1 MALRGARIPLAVAGR
16 LLFQRVGA
24 VPSLSR
30 GMLLR
35 SVHEAAEGE
44 TLAAPSDFGG
54 PRDELSPQE
63 VVARLDDYIVGQG
76 DAKRA
81 IAIALRN
88 RWRRMRVRDDMR
100 EEIMPKNILMI
111 GPTGCGKTEI
121 SRRLAKFANAPFV
134 KVEATKFT
142 EVGYHGRDVDTIVR
156 DLVEASATLVKELRR
171 KQLEEAVD
179 AAVEEQLVAAI
190 AGGEAVRSD
199 TVESVRK
206 LLRSGAVE
214 NRTVMVDVPEES
226 VPDSTISL
234 SLPGGQSIMLSA
246 ADLFSRMG
254 RRSPQKTRRQRV
266 KVSEARDALREAEF
280 QKRLQTADV
289 KRDAVRLAEE
299 HGIVVIDE
307 IDKIVA
313 DPLRMSSSDASDEGV
328 QRDLLPLLEGTTI
341 KVPKFG
347 DVRTDHVLF
356 VCSGA
361 FHSCKPADMLAELQG
376 RLPIRVELKGLTAED
391 MYRILTEPKANL
403 LEQQKALL
411 GAEGVILEFD
421 DEAVREIANRA
432 AELNK
437 SVENIGARRL
447 NTVIERVMDDISF
460 DAADN
465 EKGSTVL
472 VTKAMVDSKLAKIAG
487 AKDLKK
493 FVI

>member
-1 MALRGARIPLAVAGR
+1 VPARRGTSVARGRGDLGSVVSEAPRGECAPWGPCFASTVAS
-16 LLFQRVGA
+16 Q
-24 VPSLSR
+24 
-30 GMLLR
+30 
-35 SVHEAAEGE
+35 
-44 TLAAPSDFGG
+44 
-54 PRDELSPQE
+54 

-156 DLVEASATLVKELRR
+156 DLVEASATLVKELRMR
-171 KQLEEAVD
+171 KYEDEVQRK
-179 AAVEEQLVAAI
+179 VE
-190 AGGEAVRSD
+190 
-199 TVESVRK
+199 RK
-206 LLRSGAVE
+206 LLKALLGPEVTRGTANVNEFAKWEAMLREGLLEDRAVE
-214 NRTVMVDVPEES
+214 VMVPDEPPPSMEDGMEIGMRGSNS
-226 VPDSTISL
+226 VHVDAIALQVMDQFTGGEGGKSTLKKMSVR
-234 SLPGGQSIMLSA
+234 A
-246 ADLFSRMG
+246 ARPILTQIELE
-254 RRSPQKTRRQRV
+254 RRVRG
-266 KVSEARDALREAEF
+266 
-280 QKRLQTADV
+280 ADV

-307 IDKIVA
+307 IDKIVK
-313 DPLRMSSSDASDEGV
+313 PSNRPKSQSDASDEGV

-341 KVPKFG
+341 EVPKFG
-347 DVRTDHVLF
+347 NVRTDHVLF

-460 DAADN
+460 EAN
-465 EKGSTVL
+465 LREKGSTIL
-472 VTKAMVDSKLAKIAG
+472 VTKAMVDSKLDAIAKRA
-487 AKDLKK
+487 DLARY
-493 FVI
+493 VI